1 MKSIKETPQWKEYQE
16 LVESELVK
24 LCDIQKIQGEV
35 DLEARKKAVKI
46 IKDILYIV
54 NNEVVRQSH
63 SKQICLMT
71 TSC

>member
-1 MKSIKETPQWKEYQE
+1 MKSIKETPQWREYQE

-54 NNEVVRQSH
+54 NN
-63 SKQICLMT
+63 
-71 TSC
+71 